1 MGKDAEGGGMSK
13 YGNVQTVV
21 DTLTFASKAEARRY
35 GELKLLEQA
44 GVIQQLVCQPKYPI
58 VVNGKKICD
67 YIGDFAYLDGKGLVL
82 EDVKGMKT
90 PAYRLKKK
98 LVLACYGIEI
108 TEVSA

>member
-1 MGKDAEGGGMSK
+1 MSK

-21 DTLTFASKAEARRY
+21 DAMTFASKAEARRY

-44 GVIQQLVCQPKYPI
+44 GVIKDLVCQPKYSI

-67 YIGDFAYLDGKGLVL
+67 YIGDFSYLDGHALVL
-82 EDVKGMKT
+82 EDVKAHITKT

-98 LVLACYGIEI
+98 LVFAIYNIEI
-108 TEVSA
+108 TEVKA

>member
-1 MGKDAEGGGMSK
+1 MSK

-21 DTLTFASKAEARRY
+21 DAMTFDSKAEARRY

-44 GVIQQLVCQPKYPI
+44 GVIRDLVCQPKYPI

-67 YIGDFAYLDGKGLVL
+67 YIGDFSYLDGKGLVL

-108 TEVSA
+108 TEVKA